1 MVQNERMKGIIASSL
16 LLYLYF
22 LFFFFSFPSDVS
34 FRITYI
40 YIYGYLEH
48 AKWNL
53 MPFSNL
59 SLGWSRQLLRGGRGA
74 CAAGEIYIF
83 EGIFVLTPS
92 PFPSLYAL
100 CPVCTRHTV
109 SRTLFAISISRG
121 FSIACSF
128 LEFLFLYNLNEKFVS
143 TTRFDAVLSTTT
155 RVSSLNTVY
164 LILIDAF
171 NARTR
176 GKRSNYRF
184 EITDYPRK

>member
-1 MVQNERMKGIIASSL
+1 
-16 LLYLYF
+16 
-22 LFFFFSFPSDVS
+22 
-34 FRITYI
+34 
-40 YIYGYLEH
+40 
-48 AKWNL
+48 

-74 CAAGEIYIF
+74 CAVGEIYIF

-100 CPVCTRHTV
+100 CLYTTHGIAYVVCNFDK
-109 SRTLFAISISRG
+109 SRIFDRLF
-121 FSIACSF
+121 
-128 LEFLFLYNLNEKFVS
+128 LPFLFLYNLNEKFVS